1 MKEIKRKIR
10 MWLKKKQKRFLDV
23 HIVEHC
29 NLNCKS
35 CAHFS
40 PIAEKSC
47 ISLDE
52 LEKMYKNLQQIYDKF
67 FNSIHL
73 MGGEP
78 LLHPQIEQIIKLS
91 RKYFPETEIQIVTN
105 GIKLLETSENFLETC
120 KKNHI
125 VLYISQYP
133 VAIDYT
139 KICKKLEDSEIQ
151 YIISDKI
158 DHFLCYSLDCN
169 GKQNPSESYRKCEY
183 AGFCI
188 QLKDNKLFPC
198 FQSAH
203 IEHINKYFGINFM
216 HEKGDYLDLDFP
228 ISKKRFKKFIS
239 TPRPFC
245 KYCKMNEQHKVTW
258 EISQK
263 SKEEWIS
270 SE

>member
-1 MKEIKRKIR
+1 MKRKIR

-40 PIAEKSC
+40 PIAEKSY

-52 LEKMYKNLQQIYDKF
+52 LEQMYKNLQPIYDKF

-78 LLHPQIEQIIKLS
+78 LLHPKINQIIKLT
-91 RKYFPETEIQIVTN
+91 RKYFSKTEIQIVTN
-105 GIKLLETSENFLETC
+105 GIKLMETSEDFINTC
-120 KKNHI
+120 KENYI
-125 VLYISQYP
+125 ILYISQYP
-133 VAIDYT
+133 IAIDYT
-139 KICKKLEDSEIQ
+139 QICKRLEEHKIR

-158 DHFLCYSLDCN
+158 DHFLGYSLDYN
-169 GKQNPSESYRKCEY
+169 GKQNPSDSYRKCEY

-188 QLKDNKLFPC
+188 QLKHNKLFPC
-198 FQSAH
+198 FQCAH
-203 IEHINKYFGINFM
+203 IEHINKYFNTNFM
-216 HEKGDYLDLDFP
+216 YEKGDYLDLDFS
-228 ISKKRFKKFIS
+228 ISKKSFRKFIS

-245 KYCKMNEQHKVTW
+245 KYCKMDEQHKITW
-258 EISQK
+258 GISQK
-263 SKEEWIS
+263 VKEEWIS
-270 SE
+270 SKY